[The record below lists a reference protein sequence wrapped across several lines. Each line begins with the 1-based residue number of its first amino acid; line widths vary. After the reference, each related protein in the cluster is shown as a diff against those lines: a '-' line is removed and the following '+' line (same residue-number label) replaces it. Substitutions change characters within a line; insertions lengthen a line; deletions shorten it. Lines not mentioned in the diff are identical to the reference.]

1 MYSVTEIFR
10 PAGFAGQ
17 RPTRAHGRALHAHP
31 GTGAALRVT
40 HQMEEV

>member
-17 RPTRAHGRALHAHP
+17 RPTRPNGRALPSA
-31 GTGAALRVT
+31 
-40 HQMEEV
+40 